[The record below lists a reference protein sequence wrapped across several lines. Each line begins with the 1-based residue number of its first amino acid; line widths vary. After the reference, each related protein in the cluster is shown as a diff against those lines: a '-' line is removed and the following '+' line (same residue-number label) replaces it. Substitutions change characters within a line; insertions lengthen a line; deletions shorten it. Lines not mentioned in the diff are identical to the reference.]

1 MRVLII
7 GSGGREHALAWKIS
21 ASPLC
26 TKLFVAPGNPGT
38 AAYGE
43 NVACDICD
51 PAAVARLVQS
61 LCIEL
66 LVIGPEAA
74 LASGVAD
81 AVRAEVPSCYVF
93 GPTKAGA
100 RLEWSKAYAKNF
112 MNKYGIPTAG
122 HYTFAAP
129 KEAARHLA
137 DCALPVVVKADG
149 LAAGK
154 GVIIA
159 KTRREAVGAAD
170 SLPAGQAVVV
180 EEFLEGRE
188 ASVLLMTDGRRYH
201 LMPPVRDY
209 KALLE
214 NNLGPNTGGMG
225 AYAPLPDL
233 TVRDVSDIKTI
244 AERTTFGVVS
254 EKLDYRGII
263 YLGLMVTAEGVKVL
277 EYNARFGDPE
287 CQVLM
292 SLWQSDLL
300 YYLAQAAKGELPS
313 TPPAWSD
320 NCACLVVACSGDYPY
335 SPSRGEEITGIR
347 EAAAAGHL
355 VFQAGAAE
363 SDGRLVTN
371 GGRVLN
377 VLGLQPEMAMARGE
391 AYRGLTYLNFAGMR
405 FRKDI
410 GQEVSP

>member
-26 TKLFVAPGNPGT
+26 TKLFIAPGNPGT

-43 NVACDICD
+43 NVVCDICD
-51 PAAVARLVQS
+51 PAAVVSLVQS
-61 LCIEL
+61 LSIEL

-74 LASGVAD
+74 LARGVAD
-81 AVRAEVPSCYVF
+81 AVRAEVPSCDVF

-100 RLEWSKAYAKNF
+100 RLEWSKAYAKTF
-112 MNKYGIPTAG
+112 MNKYGIPTAR

-159 KTRREAVGAAD
+159 KTRAQAMSAVD
-170 SLPAGQAVVV
+170 SLPEEQAIVV
-180 EEFLEGRE
+180 EEFLEGSE
-188 ASVLLMTDGRRYH
+188 ASVLLMTDGWRYH
-201 LMPPVRDY
+201 LLPPVRDY

-214 NNLGPNTGGMG
+214 NNVGPNTGGMG
-225 AYAPLPDL
+225 AIVPLSDL
-233 TVRDVSDIKTI
+233 TARDLGEIEAI
-244 AERTTFGVVS
+244 AERTIFGLVS

-263 YLGLMVTAEGVKVL
+263 YLGLMVTAAGVKVL

-320 NCACLVVACSGDYPY
+320 ACVCLVVACGGDYPY
-335 SPSRGEEITGIR
+335 SPSRGEEITGLR
-347 EAAAAGHL
+347 EAVAAGHL
-355 VFQAGAAE
+355 VFQAGTAE
-363 SDGRLVTN
+363 KEGKLVTN

-377 VLGLQPEMAMARGE
+377 VLGQHQEMAMAQRA

-410 GQEVSP
+410 GQEVVP